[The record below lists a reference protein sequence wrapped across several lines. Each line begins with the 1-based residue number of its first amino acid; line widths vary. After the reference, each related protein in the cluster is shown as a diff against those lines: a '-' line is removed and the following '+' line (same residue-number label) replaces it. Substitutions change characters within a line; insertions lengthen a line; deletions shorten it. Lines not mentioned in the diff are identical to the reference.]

1 MCRRIGDGT
10 QRREWLRV
18 PAPPKGM
25 HANGP
30 ASRGEI
36 AGQSPARG
44 LGPQHSVDEPAQTG
58 AVLAA
63 AELRAPVRSSSAS
76 WVTASSRDATKV
88 R

>member
-1 MCRRIGDGT
+1 MGEVDEFFGEHSGQQGHVCRRIGDGT

-30 ASRGEI
+30 ASGGEI

-44 LGPQHSVDEPAQTG
+44 LG
-58 AVLAA
+58 
-63 AELRAPVRSSSAS
+63 R
-76 WVTASSRDATKV
+76 
-88 R
+88 